1 MYPCLLHLFTLC
13 FCLFVLLF
21 FFLATIHPC
30 QAITQGANKGFQMT
44 DAIRTYQ
51 FIRSQQQ
58 IRPVDACT
66 DAAHFHGVKVSEL
79 AAALIALNIDTARL
93 SLI

>member
-1 MYPCLLHLFTLC
+1 
-13 FCLFVLLF
+13 
-21 FFLATIHPC
+21 
-30 QAITQGANKGFQMT
+30 MT
-44 DAIRTYQ
+44 DAIRLYQ

-66 DAAHFHGVKVSEL
+66 DAAQFHGVKVSEL